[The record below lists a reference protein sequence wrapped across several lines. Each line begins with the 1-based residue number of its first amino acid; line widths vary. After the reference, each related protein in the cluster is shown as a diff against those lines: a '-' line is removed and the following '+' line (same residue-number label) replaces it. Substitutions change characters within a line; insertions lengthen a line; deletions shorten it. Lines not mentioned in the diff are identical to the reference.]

1 MTKQLYKIDER
12 YIQDIDDDDI
22 EEPSYIP
29 TKELNGM
36 YRYEILFCID
46 VAIGDEGVEADV
58 IDYLCDEY
66 KELLEDI
73 YYINGVSEAS
83 IWVGWNNDSQ
93 RKCVSYQELSEMYD
107 KKETHQFTIVF
118 GINRNFKNFNHVWAF
133 NKIMYNNMPRIFKR
147 GHLYG
152 YMCWGYTISD
162 KYTFKNIADLVPPPT
177 GDAEEIYYSKIRSYD
192 KYQKLA
198 KVLLGRENDSSFGCP
213 FTDIYKKFGFTFDD
227 QVMRKL
233 RKTDYPS
240 YKYIPIDLGNGDKPI
255 TFKITDVNQKF
266 FDTFFAKLY
275 KIPSMEKG
283 ITFST
288 DQDLKN
294 DIKKYVNETNE
305 DIYGRC
311 CMFKRGKKGC
321 IYNYLTFEKDFGY
334 NKYERFAPA
343 MLQFVDISDKKQDD
357 IWRLCM
363 ILLPWYH
370 MGLDYEVILD
380 KIIETFPYIEN
391 YRELIIDY
399 VVRL

>member
-1 MTKQLYKIDER
+1 MTKQFYKIDER

-73 YYINGVSEAS
+73 YYINGVSDAS
-83 IWVGWNNDSQ
+83 IWVSWHNDSQ

-133 NKIMYNNMPRIFKR
+133 NKIMYNNIPRIFKR

-152 YMCWGYTISD
+152 YMCWGYTICD
-162 KYTFKNIADLVPPPT
+162 KYIFKTIADLVPPPT

-198 KVLLGRENDSSFGCP
+198 KVLLGHENDTSFQCP

-266 FDTFFAKLY
+266 FDSFFARLY
-275 KIPSMEKG
+275 KTPNMGKV
-283 ITFST
+283 ITIGT

-311 CMFKRGKKGC
+311 CIFKRGKKGC

-334 NKYERFAPA
+334 NEYERYAPA
-343 MLQFVDISDKKQDD
+343 MSYVVDISDKKQDD
-357 IWRLCM
+357 IWRLSM

-380 KIIETFPYIEN
+380 KIIEVFPYVES

-399 VVRL
+399 VISF

>member
-1 MTKQLYKIDER
+1 MGKQLYKIDER

-66 KELLEDI
+66 SELLEDI
-73 YYINGVSEAS
+73 YYVSGVSEAS
-83 IWVGWNNDSQ
+83 IWVSWHNDSQ

-147 GHLYG
+147 GHLHG

-162 KYTFKNIADLVPPPT
+162 KYTFKNIADLVPQAT

-198 KVLLGRENDSSFGCP
+198 KVLLGRENDDSFQCP

-227 QVMRKL
+227 
-233 RKTDYPS
+233 
-240 YKYIPIDLGNGDKPI
+240 
-255 TFKITDVNQKF
+255 
-266 FDTFFAKLY
+266 
-275 KIPSMEKG
+275 
-283 ITFST
+283 
-288 DQDLKN
+288 
-294 DIKKYVNETNE
+294 
-305 DIYGRC
+305 
-311 CMFKRGKKGC
+311 
-321 IYNYLTFEKDFGY
+321 
-334 NKYERFAPA
+334 
-343 MLQFVDISDKKQDD
+343 
-357 IWRLCM
+357 
-363 ILLPWYH
+363 
-370 MGLDYEVILD
+370 
-380 KIIETFPYIEN
+380 
-391 YRELIIDY
+391 
-399 VVRL
+399 

>member
-66 KELLEDI
+66 SELLEDI
-73 YYINGVSEAS
+73 YYVNGVSDAS
-83 IWVGWNNDSQ
+83 IWVSWHIDSQ

-133 NKIMYNNMPRIFKR
+133 NKIMYNNIPRIFKR

-198 KVLLGRENDSSFGCP
+198 KVLLGHENDTSFQCP

-227 QVMRKL
+227 
-233 RKTDYPS
+233 
-240 YKYIPIDLGNGDKPI
+240 
-255 TFKITDVNQKF
+255 
-266 FDTFFAKLY
+266 
-275 KIPSMEKG
+275 
-283 ITFST
+283 
-288 DQDLKN
+288 
-294 DIKKYVNETNE
+294 
-305 DIYGRC
+305 
-311 CMFKRGKKGC
+311 
-321 IYNYLTFEKDFGY
+321 
-334 NKYERFAPA
+334 
-343 MLQFVDISDKKQDD
+343 
-357 IWRLCM
+357 
-363 ILLPWYH
+363 
-370 MGLDYEVILD
+370 
-380 KIIETFPYIEN
+380 
-391 YRELIIDY
+391 
-399 VVRL
+399 

>member
-66 KELLEDI
+66 KELLEAI
-73 YYINGVSEAS
+73 YYINGVSDAS
-83 IWVGWNNDSQ
+83 IWVSWHIDSQ

-133 NKIMYNNMPRIFKR
+133 NKIMYNNIPRIFKR

-152 YMCWGYTISD
+152 YMCWGYTICD
-162 KYTFKNIADLVPPPT
+162 KYIFKTIADLVAPPT
-177 GDAEEIYYSKIRSYD
+177 GDAEEIYYAKIRSYD

-227 QVMRKL
+227 
-233 RKTDYPS
+233 
-240 YKYIPIDLGNGDKPI
+240 
-255 TFKITDVNQKF
+255 
-266 FDTFFAKLY
+266 
-275 KIPSMEKG
+275 
-283 ITFST
+283 
-288 DQDLKN
+288 
-294 DIKKYVNETNE
+294 
-305 DIYGRC
+305 
-311 CMFKRGKKGC
+311 
-321 IYNYLTFEKDFGY
+321 
-334 NKYERFAPA
+334 
-343 MLQFVDISDKKQDD
+343 
-357 IWRLCM
+357 
-363 ILLPWYH
+363 
-370 MGLDYEVILD
+370 
-380 KIIETFPYIEN
+380 
-391 YRELIIDY
+391 
-399 VVRL
+399 